1 MSSQSTSQFA
11 KRVKSFS
18 KSLGLILFDAALSGL
33 TMLGAVRWRYDFL
46 NKPIEGDIDH
56 KAAWIAF
63 LSAFLVWGLMRQDRA
78 MWRFPSLFDFKKLL
92 LGVFI
97 VAFLVPLI
105 LFFFF
110 DRALHFPRSAPL
122 IASAF
127 FFAMIVL
134 SRLLTMMVMNGDF
147 RALVRSPSGTG
158 QKALLIGPAPELYNY
173 LRDRSRRSEGVG
185 FNPVG
190 LITTSDNYKGRSIR
204 SVPVLGGMADL
215 KRIYTDIAQRSGAL
229 QLISVDQKP
238 ARSQMAALLKIAAEL
253 NAPLARNT
261 ADMGDKISAF
271 EAADL
276 IGRDIQSLDIKPVK
290 ELIAGKRVLVTGA
303 GGSIGSELVEQ
314 IIPLGP
320 QRLIMVDQSEY
331 NIFQLEHRMRAIDP
345 EGSLTERVSYI
356 ADVTHQPRVKEIF
369 KTERPDIVL
378 HAAAMKHVPLGEV
391 NPLETLRTNV
401 TGTKIILEACKAF
414 KVSNFILI
422 STDKA
427 VNPANIMG
435 ASKRIVEMLMLSFQS
450 QAPKL
455 QAAAVRFGNVLAS
468 RGSVVNL
475 FEEQIAAGGPV
486 TVTHPDVN
494 RYFMMIEEASALV
507 LQAAALAAQEDKS
520 AHGDIYVLEMGEPVN
535 ISALARQLIRL
546 RGKKPGIDIAVE
558 YTGLRPGEKLTETL
572 THADEDLTPTP
583 IAGVLRFKGD
593 TPQSSK
599 TLSHVDA
606 LIAAI
611 NKRDK
616 KAVRKALKAL
626 LPDYKPNGALED

>member
-1 MSSQSTSQFA
+1 MSTQFTSRLSRQA
-11 KRVKSFS
+11 KSVLKSAGF
-18 KSLGLILFDAALSGL
+18 ILFDAALSGL

-46 NKPIEGDIDH
+46 NKPIEANIDH
-56 KAAWIAF
+56 KAAWFAF
-63 LSAFLVWGLMRQDRA
+63 FSALIVWIIMRQDRA
-78 MWRFPSLFDFKKLL
+78 MWRFTSLFDFKKLL
-92 LGVFI
+92 LGVII
-97 VAFLVPLI
+97 VAFLVPLV

-110 DRALHFPRSAPL
+110 DRALHFPRSAPF
-122 IASAF
+122 IASTF
-127 FFAMIVL
+127 FFGLIVL
-134 SRLLTMMVMNGDF
+134 SRLLTMIAMNGDF
-147 RALVRSPSGTG
+147 RALIRSPAGMG
-158 QKALLIGPAPELYNY
+158 QKALLIGPAPELYTY
-173 LRDRSRRSEGVG
+173 LRDRSRRNEGVG

-215 KRIYTDIAQRSGAL
+215 KRIYTEIAQRSGPL

-238 ARSQMAALLKIAAEL
+238 ARSQTAALLKIAAEL

-276 IGRDIQSLDIKPVK
+276 IGRDIRSLDIEPVK
-290 ELIAGKRVLVTGA
+290 QLIEGKRVLVTGA

-314 IIPLGP
+314 IIPLCP
-320 QRLIMVDQSEY
+320 ERLIMIDQNEY
-331 NIFQLEHRMRAIDP
+331 NIFQLEHRVQALDP
-345 EGSLTERVSYI
+345 EGELTDWASYI
-356 ADVTHQPRVKEIF
+356 ADVTHEERIDEIF
-369 KTERPDIVL
+369 KTERPEIVL

-401 TGTKIILEACKAF
+401 MGTKLILEACKTF
-414 KVSNFILI
+414 DVSNFILI

-435 ASKRIVEMLMLSFQS
+435 ASKRIAEMLTSSFQTQTS
-450 QAPKL
+450 KL
-455 QAAAVRFGNVLAS
+455 QTAAVRFGNVLAS

-507 LQAAALAAQEDKS
+507 LQAAGLAAQEDKNN
-520 AHGDIYVLEMGEPVN
+520 HGDIYVLEMGEPVN
-535 ISALARQLIRL
+535 ISKLARQLIRL
-546 RGKKPGIDIAVE
+546 RGKRPGVDIAVE

-583 IAGVLRFKGD
+583 IAGILRFKGE

-599 TLSHVDA
+599 TLGHIDA
-606 LIAAI
+606 LIKAI
-611 NKRDK
+611 NVRDK
-616 KAVRKALKAL
+616 KAVRKKLKAL
-626 LPDYKPNGALED
+626 LPDYKPNGSLED